1 MNKKLFWAA
10 LLLPLSI
17 FQIAFADTTYNDF
30 QSVQLTEGLSALIQS
45 EARFD
50 PVLAINPR

>member
-17 FQIAFADTTYNDF
+17 FQIAFADTTYNAGE
-30 QSVQLTEGLSALIQS
+30 VQLDVGG
-45 EARFD
+45 
-50 PVLAINPR
+50 VLLDFEQTSTVEDLCGNDG